1 LLGNL
6 TQNITFVIR
15 IITNVIG
22 LNHSITIVNNF
33 AERLRYVRQLRK
45 LTQATLAKAC
55 GLSQGAVANY
65 ESGTRHSAREIF
77 KLAGALHVNALWLS
91 HGRGSME
98 ARETLPEPS
107 SYHVADRLPAQPGDW
122 PFPKVP
128 PAVYRALSQDDR
140 ALVENLVNTLA
151 AAQRRKR
158 PGA

>member
-1 LLGNL
+1 M
-6 TQNITFVIR
+6 VE
-15 IITNVIG
+15 

-33 AERLRYVRQLRK
+33 AERLRYIRQLRK

-77 KLAGALHVNALWLS
+77 KLAGVLHVNALWLS
-91 HGRGSME
+91 SGRGSME
-98 ARETLPEPS
+98 PSETLPNPS
-107 SYHVADRLPAQPGDW
+107 SYHVADKLPAQPGDW
-122 PFPKVP
+122 PFPNVP
-128 PAVYRALSQDDR
+128 PAVYRALSHDDR

-151 AAQRRKR
+151 AAQRRKQ